1 MQLIERMKFG
11 RIALAAV
18 FATLAVVVKAQKDA
32 SSTAA
37 EEEKPASTQKVP
49 EGFKQYVVSFHDEVS
64 MEQFDAASKWITEHK
79 GEIVESINENFA
91 KLIIAKMEPKIS
103 KSTK

>member
-1 MQLIERMKFG
+1 MKFG

-18 FATLAVVVKAQKDA
+18 FATLAVAVKAQKDA
-32 SSTAA
+32 SSSA
-37 EEEKPASTQKVP
+37 EEEKPVASQKST
-49 EGFKQYVVSFHDEVS
+49 EGSKQYVVSFHDEIS

-103 KSTK
+103 NSIK